1 MPSKKQKREAEIAK
15 KKAAADKQKAAKE
28 KSRKE
33 RELAKEKAAKAA
45 KEAKDRRESL
55 KVAAAARKKAALQQT
70 QSLKKASSPRQRG
83 NNKRDSAS
91 TTTSVTSAETQG
103 GQNKAKI
110 IDPPTLK
117 KNLVEDFEKAMGLE
131 EQREGD
137 LSVGSGKKVPY
148 IPKDLEPNND
158 TGRSIVDDATFAI
171 ESVDMDFSKDDTK
184 QDPDVLLQKVQDK
197 ILLCN
202 TTPDDLDAIR
212 FLTIIENFKVS
223 NFGHIF
229 NKNGFPTK
237 AEQPEFLGVKL
248 LFDAC

>member
-1 MPSKKQKREAEIAK
+1 MPTDKQKREAEIAK
-15 KKAAADKQKAAKE
+15 KKEATGKQKAAREKLKKE
-28 KSRKE
+28 KE
-33 RELAKEKAAKAA
+33 IAKEKAAKAA
-45 KEAKDRRESL
+45 KEAKDRRESV

-83 NNKRDSAS
+83 NKRDSAS

-103 GQNKAKI
+103 GRNKAKI

-148 IPKDLEPNND
+148 TPKDLEPNND

-184 QDPDVLLQKVQDK
+184 RDPDVLLQKVQDK

-229 NKNGFPTK
+229 SQNGLPFK
-237 AEQPEFLGVKL
+237 AEQPEF
-248 LFDAC
+248 